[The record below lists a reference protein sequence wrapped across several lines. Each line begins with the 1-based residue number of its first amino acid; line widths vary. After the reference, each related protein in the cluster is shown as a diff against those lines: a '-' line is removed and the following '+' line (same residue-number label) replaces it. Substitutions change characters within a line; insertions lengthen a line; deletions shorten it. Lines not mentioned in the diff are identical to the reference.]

1 MPFCM
6 DDAYVARP
14 GLYVEQLSPTGYQ
27 CDPLIQRHRQPASI
41 AYSYAPAGYPAI
53 NKGVSILVNSL
64 QPLSDSHH
72 NSTESA
78 ARKDTLIEFPS
89 AFPLKVMGLQVPEF
103 LPAVLEMTRSADPD
117 FDAASIEL
125 RPSSAG
131 KYLGVT
137 VTITA
142 TSQLQLDNLYR
153 ALTSHPLVKV
163 VL

>member
-6 DDAYVARP
+6 DDADVARP
-14 GLYVEQLSPTGYQ
+14 GLYVEQFSTAACQG
-27 CDPLIQRHRQPASI
+27 DPVFQPHRQQASI
-41 AYSYAPAGYPAI
+41 AYSHAPAEYPAI
-53 NKGVSILVNSL
+53 NKGVSILVNSPP
-64 QPLSDSHH
+64 PLSDPHD
-72 NSTESA
+72 NNTEPA

-103 LPAVLEMTRSADPD
+103 LPAVLEMTRAADPD
-117 FDAASIEL
+117 FDTASIEL

>member
-1 MPFCM
+1 M
-6 DDAYVARP
+6 
-14 GLYVEQLSPTGYQ
+14 
-27 CDPLIQRHRQPASI
+27 
-41 AYSYAPAGYPAI
+41 
-53 NKGVSILVNSL
+53 VN
-64 QPLSDSHH
+64 PPPRRSDTHDH
-72 NSTESA
+72 NTEAA

-103 LPAVLEMTRSADPD
+103 LPAVLEMTRAADPA
-117 FDAASIEL
+117 FDTSSIEL

-137 VTITA
+137 VIITA